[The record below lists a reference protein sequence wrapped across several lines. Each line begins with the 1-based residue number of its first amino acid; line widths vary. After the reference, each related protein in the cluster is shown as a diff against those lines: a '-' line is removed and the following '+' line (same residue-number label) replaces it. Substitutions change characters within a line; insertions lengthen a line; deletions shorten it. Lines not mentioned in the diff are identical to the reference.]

1 MKIKEMSS
9 KRLKQLALLT
19 FCLYLG
25 SEFNFNS
32 EDVDEN
38 RRMLSIS
45 KIDQNCTIIPTKQL
59 TSDDLPIFIASFPG
73 SGARLS
79 WQIVEALTGK
89 PTGDEWNLNG
99 LGKNVIAV
107 KTHWPHPTHGN
118 RIDWDDEIKRAFLL
132 VRNPLDALPAFHDTI
147 YSTIKND
154 GSVSFLLQIFQY
166 NHSNLPLLKPF
177 VHFLIL
183 ENCIN
188 RIMAEMERFEFQST
202 IISMEHN
209 SSILARE
216 VQTRR
221 SNHNSI

>member
-1 MKIKEMSS
+1 MMKMKEMGS
-9 KRLKQLALLT
+9 KRLKQLTFLT

-25 SEFNFNS
+25 FVFNFNS
-32 EDVDEN
+32 EDVDKN
-38 RRMLSIS
+38 SRMLS
-45 KIDQNCTIIPTKQL
+45 IDQNCTIIPTKEV
-59 TSDDLPIFIASFPG
+59 TSNDSPIFIASFPG

-118 RIDWDDEIKRAFLL
+118 RLEWGDEIKRAFLL
-132 VRNPLDALPAFHDTI
+132 VRNPMDALPAFHDTI
-147 YSTIKND
+147 YSTVKND
-154 GSVSFLLQIFQY
+154 SSVSFFYFIYF
-166 NHSNLPLLKPF
+166 NMHSNLPFLKPF
-177 VHFLIL
+177 VKNFLIL
-183 ENCIN
+183 ENCYN
-188 RIMAEMERFEFQST
+188 RIMDEMERFKFQST

-221 SNHNSI
+221 SNHYSI